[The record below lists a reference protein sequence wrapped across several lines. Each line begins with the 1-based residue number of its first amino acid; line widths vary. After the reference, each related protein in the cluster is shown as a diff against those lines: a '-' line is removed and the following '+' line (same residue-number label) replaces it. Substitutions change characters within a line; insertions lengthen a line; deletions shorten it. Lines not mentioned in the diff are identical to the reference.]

1 MFFAGTDAVGH
12 PRAIHSIVCAT
23 LTLPLLLGEAS
34 LKAQQP
40 SRLTLQSALELAE
53 KQNLDLAAARQ
64 RRVVALT
71 GIRIAGQRPN
81 PTFNFTALRDEPHE
95 GWFIDQPVELGGK
108 RAHRIELAGQEG
120 KLTDVEI
127 ATLTRQI
134 RRRTREAFYSL
145 AFARAES
152 ERLNHVLTL
161 ARRLQQIAQQRFE
174 AGAVAQLEVIQA
186 SLEVARAEADFKVA
200 QQRERVAL
208 SELNVLLNEPAST
221 PWELAESLFELP
233 PGVSLPDL
241 IQLAYQSNA
250 ELQHLA
256 QEQKVEESHR
266 GLLRAERVPNV
277 DLQYGLDFNSPRDF
291 RVGPRGQ
298 LSLVLP
304 IFSRNQG
311 EIAQSLANQRV
322 LESEEA
328 ATKRSVAGQV
338 EAAYL
343 DLDAQRTQ
351 VETYGQTV
359 LPAARR
365 LESMAEDSY
374 RSGKADILVVL
385 TAQRNVQDTERNY
398 LDSLFSVQRSF
409 AALEEAVG
417 APIEQK

>member
-1 MFFAGTDAVGH
+1 MFFAVTDAVGH
-12 PRAIHSIVCAT
+12 PRVKPSIVCAT
-23 LTLPLLLGEAS
+23 LTLTLLLGEVS
-34 LKAQQP
+34 LRAQQA

-53 KQNLDLAAARQ
+53 KQNLELAAARQ
-64 RRVVALT
+64 RRAVALA
-71 GIRIAGQRPN
+71 GIRIARQRPN
-81 PTFNFTALRDEPHE
+81 PTFSFTALRDEPHE
-95 GWFIDQPVELGGK
+95 GWFFDQPVELGGK
-108 RAHRIELAGQEG
+108 RAHRVELADQEG
-120 KLTDVEI
+120 RLTDVEI

-145 AFARAES
+145 AHARAES
-152 ERLNHVLTL
+152 QRLNHVLTL
-161 ARRLQQIAQQRFE
+161 ARRLQQIAQERFE

-186 SLEVARAEADFKVA
+186 GLEVARAEADFKVA

-208 SELNVLLNEPAST
+208 SELNTLLNEPAST
-221 PWELAESLFELP
+221 PRELAESLFELP

-241 IQLAYQSNA
+241 IQLAYQANP

-266 GLLRAERVPNV
+266 GLLRAERVPNL

-291 RVGPRGQ
+291 RVGPRSQ

-328 ATKRSVAGQV
+328 ATKRTVAGQV

-351 VETYGQTV
+351 AETYGQTV

-365 LESMAEDSY
+365 LESMSEDSY

-385 TAQRNVQDTERNY
+385 TAQRNVQDAERDY

-409 AALEEAVG
+409 AGLEETVG
-417 APIEQK
+417 ASIDQK

>member
-1 MFFAGTDAVGH
+1 MFFAGTDPVRH
-12 PRAIHSIVCAT
+12 QRAEALIVCALAT
-23 LTLPLLLGEAS
+23 LALLAPQEPLT
-34 LKAQQP
+34 AQQA
-40 SRLTLQSALELAE
+40 SRLTLPYALELAE
-53 KQNLDLAAARQ
+53 KQNLELAAVRL
-64 RRVVALT
+64 RRSVALA
-71 GIRIAGQRPN
+71 GVRIAKQRPN
-81 PTFNFTALRDEPHE
+81 PTFSFSTLRDEPHE
-95 GWFIDQPVELGGK
+95 GWFFDQPFELGGK
-108 RAHRIELAGQEG
+108 RGHRIELAGQEG

-127 ATLTRQI
+127 ATLARQI
-134 RRRTREAFYSL
+134 RMRTREAFYSL
-145 AFARAES
+145 AFARAET

-161 ARRLQQIAQQRFE
+161 AQRLQQIAQERFQ

-186 SLEVARAEADFKVA
+186 GLEVARAEADLKVA
-200 QQRERVAL
+200 KQQERVAL
-208 SELNVLLNEPAST
+208 SALNTLLNEPAST

-233 PGVSLPDL
+233 PAVSLSDL
-241 IQLAYQSNA
+241 VQLAYQSNP

-266 GLLRAERVPNV
+266 GLLRAERVPNL
-277 DLQYGLDFNSPRDF
+277 DLQYGLDFNSPHDF

-322 LESEEA
+322 LESEEV

-351 VETYGQTV
+351 AETYRQTLMPV
-359 LPAARR
+359 ARQ

-385 TAQRNVQDTERNY
+385 TAQRNVQDAERSY
-398 LDSLFSVQRSF
+398 LDSLLSVQRSF
-409 AALEEAVG
+409 AALEGAVG
-417 APIEQK
+417 APIDQK